1 VSEDNLHLVCG
12 RCGAVNRV
20 PAVRLSEN
28 PKCGRCHASV
38 LDGSPVELDA
48 ASFDAFLAR
57 NDLPVVV
64 DFWAEWCGPCKMMAP
79 AYAQMARE
87 QRLQL
92 RLAKLDTE
100 ASPAVAGRYGIR
112 SIPTLIM
119 FRNGQEIDR
128 AVGALDAARLRA
140 WLLQAKG

>member
-1 VSEDNLHLVCG
+1 MTEGNLHLVCA

-20 PAVRLSEN
+20 PRARLAEA
-28 PKCGRCHASV
+28 PKCGRCHAAV
-38 LDGSPVELDA
+38 LDGTPAELDA
-48 ASFDAFLAR
+48 ATFDTFVAR

-79 AYAQMARE
+79 VFAQAARE
-87 QRLQL
+87 QRTQF

-100 ASPAVAGRYGIR
+100 ASPEIAGRYAVR
-112 SIPTLIM
+112 SIPTLVM
-119 FRNGQEIDR
+119 FRQGREVDR

-140 WLLQAKG
+140 WLQRHSA